1 MESAW
6 AFQLNLVEWQLFLH
20 LSFAA
25 LTPSFNNRKAK
36 CEELFWK
43 LAGVHDLHLNDLA
56 FVIRFENG
64 ELTGRPHCHAVLTGL
79 PEKGIDR
86 KSQFAY
92 QSWAKKIMGNARINP
107 FQRSLPGVAY
117 LTEGLHHYDPGTA
130 YEISKFGTADA
141 IYVSPKARMEFLR
154 ARAFGVKR
162 SR

>member
-6 AFQLNLVEWQLFLH
+6 AFQLNLVEWQLFMH

-25 LTPSFNNRKAK
+25 LTPSFNKRKAK

-43 LAGVHDLHLNDLA
+43 LAGVHGLHLHDLA

-64 ELTGRPHCHAVLTGL
+64 ERTGRPHCHAVLTGL
-79 PEKGIDR
+79 PERGVDHY
-86 KSQFAY
+86 SLEAY
-92 QSWAKKIMGNARINP
+92 RQWGFKICGNAHINP
-107 FQRSLPGVAY
+107 FQRSLPGVGY
-117 LTEGLHHYDPGTA
+117 ITEGLSHYDPGTA
-130 YEISKFGTADA
+130 YEVSKFGTADA

-154 ARAFGVKR
+154 ARAFGAVR